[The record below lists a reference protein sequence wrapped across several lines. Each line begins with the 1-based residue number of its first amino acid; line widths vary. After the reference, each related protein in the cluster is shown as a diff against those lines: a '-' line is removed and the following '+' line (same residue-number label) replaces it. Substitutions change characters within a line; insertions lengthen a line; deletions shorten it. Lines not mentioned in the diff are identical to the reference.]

1 MSRDGGKPGKTG
13 RHVTRDEAALWSST
27 TLSVRRVKVKARVAT
42 HAAEP
47 APPATDPAPPRPA
60 GPEPA
65 RAERRSSASAKIAPV
80 RAAPAPR
87 PAVPAAE
94 FERRASR
101 KVATGK
107 VRIDATLDLHGLQ
120 RSDAHARLRAF
131 LRNSQAQGHRM
142 LLIITGKGGE
152 VETGDHLARSLGR
165 PGRGILRRSVPEW
178 LEEPELRPVV
188 LSYATAGLRHGG
200 SGALY
205 VRLRKAREA

>member
-13 RHVTRDEAALWSST
+13 RHVTPDEAALWSST
-27 TLSVRRVKVKARVAT
+27 TLSVKRVKVKPRVVT

-47 APPATDPAPPRPA
+47 ARAATDPAPSPPA

-65 RAERRSSASAKIAPV
+65 RAKRRSSAPAKIAPA
-80 RAAPAPR
+80 RAAAAPD
-87 PAVPAAE
+87 PAVPVAE
-94 FERRASR
+94 FERRAFR